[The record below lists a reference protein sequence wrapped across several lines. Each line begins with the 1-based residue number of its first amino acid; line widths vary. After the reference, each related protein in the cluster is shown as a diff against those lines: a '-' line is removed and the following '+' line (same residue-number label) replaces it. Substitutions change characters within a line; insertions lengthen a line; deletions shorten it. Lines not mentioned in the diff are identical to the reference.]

1 MEKIEILQQIVR
13 ERKSTRSFSG
23 EIPPRETMDRIIES
37 CIYAPYGGAT
47 GIPLEQVRKV
57 FVFTQGT
64 ENMAKARQQMLG
76 QIRKGARKLGRLV
89 KLLPFMKKKFGAFS
103 NRLSGISKKGI
114 PSLDEAP
121 YFIVVAEKKGFPP
134 VAKQS
139 VAHALENMWLMA
151 TAEGLGFQLISA
163 TGNMSDNND
172 FLELLGLKDG
182 QYHLE
187 GCAVGYPKKNT
198 QRVRNLDI
206 DIFVKWM

>member
-1 MEKIEILQQIVR
+1 MEKSEVLQQVIKT
-13 ERKSTRSFSG
+13 RKSTRSFSG
-23 EIPPRETMDRIIES
+23 EVPPRETIDRIIES

-64 ENMAKARQQMLG
+64 ESMETAREMLLS

-89 KLLPFMKKKFGAFS
+89 KLMPFMKKKFGAFA
-103 NRLSGISKKGI
+103 NRLNGLSKNGI
-114 PSLDEAP
+114 PSMNEAP
-121 YFIVVAEKKGFPP
+121 YFIVMAEKEGFPP

-139 VAHALENMWLMA
+139 AAHALENMWLTA

-163 TGNMSDNND
+163 TGNMSDNDD

-182 QYHLE
+182 EYHLE
-187 GCAVGYPKKNT
+187 GCAVGYPKKAVERT
-198 QRVRNLDI
+198 RNLDMGK
-206 DIFVKWM
+206 FVKWM